1 MNYEKCKR
9 LLFPNRFDC
18 CWGISA
24 KNMKQWH
31 LFYVLMTFSI
41 GMATLGITA
50 VASYKTKETFLRYY
64 LYFHIAFTL
73 AVFSRMFF
81 LYHHASLLGLPPVL
95 ISIMEY
101 VEGNLAKY
109 ALMFTIPLFLH
120 EFIAFPQAKTR
131 NQILWGLAGI
141 TYIFE
146 LMLNVVG
153 LNGILPQSARIL
165 KNAVFT
171 TILLYTVA
179 MGLYYAW
186 QLKDPIKKRL
196 AMQIIIAV
204 GFCLPGI
211 IDELWFHSI
220 FPLPVFPM
228 LYSSISIIFTVHLF
242 MHVFGHVPALPSS
255 PEALPEE
262 IPDIS
267 TSHVSNETLFQHYNI
282 SPREQDV
289 VNLVLEGRSNQEIAD
304 TLYVSLSTV
313 KTHLRNI
320 YQKVDVK
327 SRYELIIRFKNPQ
340 DKAD

>member
-1 MNYEKCKR
+1 
-9 LLFPNRFDC
+9 
-18 CWGISA
+18 
-24 KNMKQWH
+24 MKQWH

-50 VASYKTKETFLRYY
+50 VASYKTQEKFLRYY

-81 LYHHASLLGLPPVL
+81 LYHDTSLFAIPPALVG
-95 ISIMEY
+95 IMEY
-101 VEGNLAKY
+101 VEGDLAKY

-120 EFIAFPQAKTR
+120 EFIAFPQAKIR
-131 NQILWGLAGI
+131 NRIVWGLIGVTAI
-141 TYIFE
+141 LE
-146 LMLNVVG
+146 LMSNVVG
-153 LNGILPQSARIL
+153 QNSLLPQSAHIL

-179 MGLYYAW
+179 MGLYYSW
-186 QLKDPIKKRL
+186 QLKNPVKKKL
-196 AMQIIIAV
+196 AMYIIITV

-220 FPLPVFPM
+220 FPLPVFPI

-242 MHVFGHVPALPSS
+242 MHVFGHAPALPSS

-262 IPDIS
+262 TPDVS
-267 TSHVSNETLFQHYNI
+267 TFHVSDETLFQHYNI

-289 VNLVLEGRSNQEIAD
+289 VNLVLAGRSNQEIAD
-304 TLYVSLSTV
+304 TLYVSLSTI

-340 DKAD
+340 DKSAHTKV